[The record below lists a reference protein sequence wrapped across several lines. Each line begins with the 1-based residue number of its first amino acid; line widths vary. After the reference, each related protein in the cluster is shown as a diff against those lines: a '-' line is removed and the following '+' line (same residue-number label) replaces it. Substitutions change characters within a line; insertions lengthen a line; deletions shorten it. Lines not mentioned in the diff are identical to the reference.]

1 MHFVSN
7 KFSRLFSATVSFVSA
22 TALSALISAHSY
34 ADNNLPDLGGA
45 GGGIVSPEQ
54 EYALGK
60 EWVRLYRSRV
70 PTSSDPLLIDYIEQ
84 LMRKLAMS
92 SELEDRRLSIIV
104 VENPTMNAFAVP
116 GGVIGVHTGLFL
128 YADSEGQLS
137 SVLAHEL
144 AHLSQRHFARGLQQR
159 QTNSMGLMAA
169 QLASLV
175 LMATA
180 GSEAGMAALS
190 ASNALALDNQLRFS
204 RQNEQEADR
213 VGIQTMV
220 AAGMDP
226 YEVPEMFE
234 RMLHSTRFSR
244 RPPEFLLTHPITEKR
259 ISDSLN
265 RAQKYKRKQ
274 HLTSIDFHLMRARIR
289 LNNEESPQKAAKRF
303 QGEISGD
310 TFSIDASYY
319 GLALAQ
325 SRSGMVDDARKTLQ
339 KLLDKDPDKIAYIT
353 AYAEIEATGKNYD
366 KALAA
371 LSKALKKSPAN
382 LPLNYTY
389 AKTLMDAGQHEKS
402 EEVLEKYVRVR
413 PDDPNLWYLLAE
425 VQGLAGNI
433 LGVHKSRAEYFILNG
448 VYDRAAR
455 QINHAL
461 KLVKGNYMQTALLE
475 EQLRQVQR
483 MQEKNRL

>member
-1 MHFVSN
+1 MY
-7 KFSRLFSATVSFVSA
+7 FVSA
-22 TALSALISAHSY
+22 KFPFLRSAIRSLLSATLLTVFMSANSY

-60 EWVRLYRSRV
+60 EWIRLYRSRV
-70 PTSSDPLLIDYIEQ
+70 PTSSDPLLNDYIEQ
-84 LMRKLAMS
+84 LLRRLAMS
-92 SELEDRRLSIIV
+92 SELEDRRLSIVV
-104 VENPTMNAFAVP
+104 VENPSMNAFAVP

-128 YADSEGQLS
+128 YAESEGQLS

-144 AHLSQRHFARGLQQR
+144 AHLSQRHFARGVQQ
-159 QTNSMGLMAA
+159 QQANSMGLMAA

-180 GSEAGMAALS
+180 GGEAGMAALS
-190 ASNALALDNQLRFS
+190 ASRAMALDNQLRFS

-274 HLTSIDFHLMRARIR
+274 HLVSTDFHLMRARIR
-289 LNNEESPQKAAKRF
+289 LNNEESPQKAMKRF
-303 QGEISGD
+303 TGEINGD
-310 TFSIDASYY
+310 TLSMDASHY

-325 SRSGMVDDARKTLQ
+325 SRSGMTDDARKTLQ
-339 KLLDKDPDKIAYIT
+339 KLLDKDPENIAYIV
-353 AYAEIEATGKNYD
+353 AQAEIESTARNYD
-366 KALAA
+366 KALTA
-371 LSKALKKSPAN
+371 LKTRLKKSPN
-382 LPLNYTY
+382 SLPLNYTY
-389 AKTLMDAGQHEKS
+389 GKTLMDAGKFEES
-402 EEVLEKYVRVR
+402 ESVLESYVRKR
-413 PDDPNLWYLLAE
+413 SDDPNLWYLLAE

-461 KLVKGNYMQTALLE
+461 KLVRGNYMQTALLE